1 MGWGRGRLRAQ
12 VSGVFRAWAIVLA
25 LAGLGLSP
33 AIGFVRSAA
42 AQEYVFNTITVEGNE
57 RIEPATVL
65 SYAAIPRGKPIT
77 AGALSEAY
85 HRLVDSG
92 LFAEVE
98 LKPQGNRLVIAV
110 RENPVINR
118 ISFEGNR
125 RLKDEDLEK
134 IIESKSRRVYSPAKA
149 EADAARIADAYRQQ
163 GRIAATVTPKVI
175 RVEGNRID
183 LVFEIAEGNIIEIER
198 VSFVGNR
205 HFSDWRLRRVIGSKQ
220 AGLFRRLIRSD
231 TFIEDRIAFDRQV
244 LTDFYNSR
252 GFIDFKVLSVTPE
265 LTRTRDAFY
274 LTFKV
279 QEGQQFRFGKI
290 DVTSSLPGVDPDEF
304 RKVVKIRP
312 GKVYSPVLVDQAIRR
327 LERLATQKGLT
338 FVRADPRI
346 RRNDADQTLDIEFQL
361 VRGPRIFVER
371 IDIEG
376 NTATLD
382 KVIRRHF
389 RLAEGDPFNPREI
402 RDAAE
407 RIRALGFFSNVDVTT
422 REGSAPDQ
430 VIVDVNVEEQPTGTL
445 SFGLSYGV
453 QTGPAIALSFT
464 ETNFL
469 GRGQTVRLSLDTG
482 TDNRNLGF
490 TFIEPYLLDRDLKLG
505 LTAWYQTTTQQDE
518 AYDTEL
524 AGFSPSLEFPVSEN
538 GRLKL
543 AYKIARDRISNVS
556 ASSSPILLAEAGTQW
571 TSSLAYTYSYDTR
584 VTGIDPNA
592 GVLLRVGQEFAG
604 LGGDTKFIRTTALVA
619 AERKV
624 LQENV
629 TLRAEI
635 EGGAITSL
643 GNTTTRVTDRFFLT
657 SSRMRGFE
665 RNGVGPRDLTVA
677 NLDALGGNYF
687 AVTRLEAEFPLG
699 LPVEYGM
706 TGGVFLDIGS
716 VWGLDNTNGGAV
728 DDSMHL
734 RSAVGFSIFWDTQIG
749 PLRFN
754 FSKAIKKESY
764 DREQRFDLTIST
776 RF

>member
-1 MGWGRGRLRAQ
+1 M
-12 VSGVFRAWAIVLA
+12 VLA
-25 LAGLGLSP
+25 LAVLGVP
-33 AIGFVRSAA
+33 QATGFVQPAA
-42 AQEYVFNTITVEGNE
+42 AQEYVFNAIVVEGNE

-65 SYAAIPRGKPIT
+65 SYAAIPRGQPIT

-85 HRLVDSG
+85 RRLVDSG

-98 LKPQGNRLVIAV
+98 MKPQGSRLVIAV
-110 RENPVINR
+110 RENPIINR

-149 EADAARIADAYRQQ
+149 EADAQRIADAYRQQ

-175 RVEGNRID
+175 RVEGNRVD

-252 GFIDFKVLSVTPE
+252 GFVDFKVLSVTPE
-265 LTRTRDAFY
+265 LTRNRDAFY
-274 LTFKV
+274 LTFRV

-312 GKVYSPVLVDQAIRR
+312 GRVYSPVLVDQAIRR

-338 FVRADPRI
+338 FVRADPHI
-346 RRNDADQTLDIEFQL
+346 RRNDADQTLDVEFQL

-389 RLAEGDPFNPREI
+389 RLVEGDPFNPREI

-407 RIRALGFFSNVDVTT
+407 RIRALGFFSNVDVST
-422 REGSAPDQ
+422 REGSSPDK

-453 QTGPAIALSFT
+453 QTGPAVALSFS

-505 LTAWYQTTTQQDE
+505 LSAWYQTTTQQDE

-538 GRLKL
+538 GRLNL

-556 ASSSPILLAEAGTQW
+556 PASSPILLAEAGTKW
-571 TSSLAYTYSYDTR
+571 TSSVSYTYSYDTR
-584 VTGIDPNA
+584 ITGIDPNA
-592 GVLLRVGQEFAG
+592 GLLLRFGQEFAG

-629 TLRAEI
+629 TLRAAI

-657 SSRMRGFE
+657 SQRMRGFE

-734 RSAVGFSIFWDTQIG
+734 RSAIGFSIFWDTQIG